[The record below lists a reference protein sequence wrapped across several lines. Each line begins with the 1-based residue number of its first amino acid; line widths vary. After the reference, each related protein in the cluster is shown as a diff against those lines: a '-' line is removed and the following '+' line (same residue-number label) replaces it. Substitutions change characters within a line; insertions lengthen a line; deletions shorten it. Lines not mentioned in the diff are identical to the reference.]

1 MNQLRARNPQ
11 MFQMINQ
18 ARNNGANPQD
28 FMKQVMNG
36 ATPEQMQNV
45 LTQAKNMGAPD
56 EVLNQIQNM
65 SR

>member
-18 ARNNGANPQD
+18 AKNSGANPKD

-45 LTQAKNMGAPD
+45 LTQASNLGVPK
-56 EVLNQIQNM
+56 EILSQIQQLK
-65 SR
+65 

>member
-1 MNQLRARNPQ
+1 MNQLRVRNPQ

-18 ARNNGANPQD
+18 AKNSGANPKD

-45 LTQAKNMGAPD
+45 LTQASNLGVPK
-56 EVLNQIQNM
+56 EILSQIQQLK
-65 SR
+65 

>member
-18 ARNNGANPQD
+18 AKNSGANPKD

>member
-18 ARNNGANPQD
+18 ARNSGANPKD

-45 LTQAKNMGAPD
+45 LTQASNLGVPK
-56 EVLNQIQNM
+56 EILSQIQQLK
-65 SR
+65 